1 MRTPTTKNYLVIT
14 VMFEYVKTAVYQE
27 RNLITILKI
36 IKKRQTLGW
45 KTHTI
50 YQKSPF
56 QNCQARR
63 LQK

>member
-1 MRTPTTKNYLVIT
+1 
-14 VMFEYVKTAVYQE
+14 MFEYVKTAVYQE